1 LEEALLLIKEHGSE
15 LMISGG
21 GTMTMML
28 INNGYALPK
37 VVLGLRKLGLDGVYV
52 NGSLKIG
59 AMTTMSQILTE
70 DVGNMLH
77 EAARNIGGWAIRNM
91 ATVGGNLMAPQPA
104 GDFAVALLAL
114 GAKVTLTSLDG
125 VRSVSLEEFYASE
138 SRIKDGELITEIHVA
153 KPTGKTVYVK
163 HARRDA
169 NAPAIVT
176 VAAHLQIHDDAIT
189 EAHIALNGVGM
200 TPIRAIEAE
209 NTLKGQVL
217 RTQIIEQAAEA
228 AAEECD
234 PFTDAVASEWYRRK
248 MVNVFVKRGLE
259 SLM

>member
-77 EAARNIGGWAIRNM
+77 EAASNIGGSPHAKLLEIEPRM
-91 ATVGGNLMAPQPA
+91 YPHFLPFAFSLQLRCH
-104 GDFAVALLAL
+104 GDAQCRQIL
-114 GAKVTLTSLDG
+114 
-125 VRSVSLEEFYASE
+125 FY
-138 SRIKDGELITEIHVA
+138 
-153 KPTGKTVYVK
+153 
-163 HARRDA
+163 
-169 NAPAIVT
+169 
-176 VAAHLQIHDDAIT
+176 
-189 EAHIALNGVGM
+189 
-200 TPIRAIEAE
+200 
-209 NTLKGQVL
+209 VL
-217 RTQIIEQAAEA
+217 SFS
-228 AAEECD
+228 D
-234 PFTDAVASEWYRRK
+234 YFNPK
-248 MVNVFVKRGLE
+248 LVFI
-259 SLM
+259 S